1 MFETA
6 KQAMDHLG
14 KLIPSGSTV
23 SYGGS
28 TTLKTIG
35 YLDALKQRKVF
46 PPRSQ
51 GPAAG
56 CELTPLRT

>member
-1 MFETA
+1 
-6 KQAMDHLG
+6 MDHLG